1 MESNDKTSPDQA
13 ASEKTAPIVVTHLSK
28 SFGEQKVLDDINLTV
43 SHGQTVSLLGRSGT
57 GKSVLLRL
65 LIGLD
70 APDSGQVSIGGV
82 DITTLPTEELNRIR
96 NKLGFVFQ
104 QAALYDS
111 LTLAEN
117 VEFPLKRQTK
127 LSPDERR
134 EKAKTL
140 LASVGLE
147 RDLDKLPSQISGGM
161 KKRAGLA
168 RALALDPEIV
178 FFDEP
183 TAGLDPISASEIGQL
198 ISDLGKQRGTTSV
211 VATHDIHGVRCF
223 SDRTVLL
230 DKGKVVIDG
239 TFADLQNSKNP
250 FVVQFLS
257 DAA

>member
-1 MESNDKTSPDQA
+1 MDN
-13 ASEKTAPIVVTHLSK
+13 TANAPPIAISHLSK
-28 SFGEQKVLDDINLTV
+28 SFGEQKVLDGIDLTI
-43 SHGQTVSLLGRSGT
+43 SRGQTVSLMGRSGT

-70 APDSGQVSIGGV
+70 RPDAGLIRINGEE
-82 DITTLPTEELNRIR
+82 ITALRIDELNKIR
-96 NKLGFVFQ
+96 RKLGFLFQ
-104 QAALYDS
+104 QSALYDS

-127 LSPDERR
+127 MSPEERM
-134 EKAKTL
+134 EKVKQL
-140 LASVGLE
+140 LTAVSLE
-147 RDLDKLPSQISGGM
+147 GDIDKLPSEISGGM

-198 ISDLGKQRGTTSV
+198 IRDLSKQRGTTSV

-223 SDRTVLL
+223 SDRAVLL
-230 DKGKVVIDG
+230 DKGKVLIDG
-239 TFADLQNSKNP
+239 TFAELQSSQNP
-250 FVVQFLS
+250 LVVEFLA